1 MSSNTLLLCGILCTS
16 LSTTPLPTS
25 VYFFSSRLACLPR
38 TPSALSF
45 CKPSS
50 SHPTTTSAA
59 KDPVVDDAVLGFIQR
74 IKDIGQGV
82 TVFTVSRLQTHSLI
96 SNTVQ
101 LCHRMAGDRHSQLAK
116 DYPSVEQVEYDTYD
130 QSTDDGGRGLEDDES
145 DDDDDDDAWGG
156 RDQRA
161 RSPAGGSV
169 EGTGA
174 SAGGGGG
181 GENGATASKPAKR
194 RKRSSGAGAGDGGGG
209 ASSSGGAADGGGAN
223 VGEEVEEGFED
234 MPLSSA
240 GKGKKKKGKGKPGK
254 SKRGGGSSSSSSS
267 GVGDGGGDQGAGAGV
282 ENGARKEAKEREGE
296 ARKEE
301 VVAGHMVRERYH
313 AVVIKLAAR
322 SKWASEPAGRAHKDV
337 ITRAREVIMTI
348 FIDSFHR
355 RLLSLHRL
363 VTSLDQLDRMIA
375 WADDVEEGVNAK
387 EAGVLGPGMPMS
399 EIGLSESAKSVHAT
413 GAS

>member
-1 MSSNTLLLCGILCTS
+1 MVGILAA
-16 LSTTPLPTS
+16 LFNDLEERYSTT
-25 VYFFSSRLACLPR
+25 YGQ
-38 TPSALSF
+38 
-45 CKPSS
+45 
-50 SHPTTTSAA
+50 
-59 KDPVVDDAVLGFIQR
+59 DPVVDDAVLGFIQR
-74 IKDIGQGV
+74 IKDIGQGM

-101 LCHRMAGDRHSQLAK
+101 LCHRMAGDQHSQLAK

-130 QSTDDGGRGLEDDES
+130 QSTDDGGRVLEDDDS
-145 DDDDDDDAWGG
+145 DDDDDDAWGG

-174 SAGGGGG
+174 SGGGAG
-181 GENGATASKPAKR
+181 GENGAAASNPAKR
-194 RKRSSGAGAGDGGGG
+194 RKRSSGGAVAGDGGGG

-240 GKGKKKKGKGKPGK
+240 GKGKKKGKGKPGA
-254 SKRGGGSSSSSSS
+254 
-267 GVGDGGGDQGAGAGV
+267 GAGA
-282 ENGARKEAKEREGE
+282 ENGTKKEAKEREGE

-301 VVAGHMVRERYH
+301 VVAGLMVRERYH
-313 AVVIKLAAR
+313 AVVIKLVAR

-399 EIGLSESAKSVHAT
+399 EIGLTNIALTVPE
-413 GAS
+413 

>member
-1 MSSNTLLLCGILCTS
+1 MVGILAA
-16 LSTTPLPTS
+16 LFNDLEERYSTT
-25 VYFFSSRLACLPR
+25 YGQ
-38 TPSALSF
+38 
-45 CKPSS
+45 
-50 SHPTTTSAA
+50 
-59 KDPVVDDAVLGFIQR
+59 DPVVDDAVLGFIQR

-101 LCHRMAGDRHSQLAK
+101 LCHRMAGDQHSQLAK

-130 QSTDDGGRGLEDDES
+130 QSTDDGGRVLEDDDS
-145 DDDDDDDAWGG
+145 DDDDDDAWGG

-174 SAGGGGG
+174 SGGGGG
-181 GENGATASKPAKR
+181 GENGAAASNPAKR
-194 RKRSSGAGAGDGGGG
+194 RKRSSGGAVAGDGGGG

-223 VGEEVEEGFED
+223 VGEEIEEGFED

-240 GKGKKKKGKGKPGK
+240 GKGKKKGKGKPGK
-254 SKRGGGSSSSSSS
+254 SKSGGGSGSSSSSG
-267 GVGDGGGDQGAGAGV
+267 GVGDSGGGQGAGAGA
-282 ENGARKEAKEREGE
+282 ENGTKKEAKEREGE
-296 ARKEE
+296 TRKEE
-301 VVAGHMVRERYH
+301 VVAGLMVRERYH
-313 AVVIKLAAR
+313 AVVIKLVAR

-348 FIDSFHR
+348 FMDSFHR

-399 EIGLSESAKSVHAT
+399 EIGLTNIALTVPE
-413 GAS
+413 